1 MKVYQRLSHAFKAEG
16 TTHVFGMM
24 GDGNMYWQHENYKN
38 GIKMHEVRHEG
49 VGLGMADGWA
59 RATRTPGIATA
70 TCGPGVTQL
79 ATALVTAARASSPVV
94 AFCGE
99 YPVSDDEYTQR
110 LDQAAF
116 AHGCET
122 AFVRMAT
129 PDAADDA
136 VRKAFYI
143 ARLESRPVI
152 LSCPLDL
159 QQKEWDDDEPYR
171 PSTTML
177 PKRVLQPHQPVI
189 EQAADLV
196 AKARKP
202 IILVGRGAVWA
213 GAGDAIRA
221 LAQRTGAL
229 IATTLQAKTWLSDDE
244 YHIGISGTYATRT
257 AMRLCEESDCVIAI
271 GASLN
276 RYTTE
281 HGYLYPNAKF
291 VHIDPKPHVMMSGGR
306 GAECY
311 VQADG
316 RSGVEALDAELAKR
330 SFKQVGYRTGEVRE
344 KLANAWEDRREYALE
359 PGTVDPRQV
368 CLALDDIVPTNVSLF
383 AGSGSTSGFTNIL
396 FTKNRPMVMPGH
408 FFGCIGQM
416 MPAAVGAVIGTGN
429 KPAILL
435 DGDASTM
442 MHIGDFE
449 SMVRYDVPLLIFV
462 MNNQC
467 LGAEY
472 YKLDAHKMDKETSVI
487 STPDLGAVARA
498 FGGRGYLAR
507 TVEEVKKATA
517 EWVAKPGPMIIDV
530 RVSRSVITLPYR
542 RIHYGED
549 E

>member
-1 MKVYQRLSHAFKAEG
+1 M
-16 TTHVFGMM
+16 
-24 GDGNMYWQHENYKN
+24 
-38 GIKMHEVRHEG
+38 
-49 VGLGMADGWA
+49 
-59 RATRTPGIATA
+59 IA
-70 TCGPGVTQL
+70 V
-79 ATALVTAARASSPVV
+79 
-94 AFCGE
+94 
-99 YPVSDDEYTQR
+99 
-110 LDQAAF
+110 
-116 AHGCET
+116 
-122 AFVRMAT
+122 
-129 PDAADDA
+129 
-136 VRKAFYI
+136 
-143 ARLESRPVI
+143 
-152 LSCPLDL
+152 
-159 QQKEWDDDEPYR
+159 
-171 PSTTML
+171 
-177 PKRVLQPHQPVI
+177 
-189 EQAADLV
+189 
-196 AKARKP
+196 
-202 IILVGRGAVWA
+202 
-213 GAGDAIRA
+213 
-221 LAQRTGAL
+221 
-229 IATTLQAKTWLSDDE
+229 
-244 YHIGISGTYATRT
+244 
-257 AMRLCEESDCVIAI
+257 

-330 SFKQVGYRTGEVRE
+330 SFKQVGYRTGEVKE

-368 CLALDDIVPTNVSLF
+368 CLALDDLVPTNVSLF

-416 MPAAVGAVIGTGN
+416 MPAAVGAMLATGN

-442 MHIGDFE
+442 MHIGDFDTI
-449 SMVRYDVPLLIFV
+449 VRYKVPLLILC
-462 MNNQC
+462 MNNEC

-472 YKLDAHKMDKETSVI
+472 YKLEAHKMAVETSCI
-487 STPDLGAVARA
+487 PTADMGAVARA
-498 FGGRGYLAR
+498 FGGRGALCR
-507 TVEEVKKATA
+507 TVEEVRKAVL
-517 EWVAKPGPMIIDV
+517 EWVANPGPMMIDV